1 MAKKTHHP
9 KPGCQC
15 VLQFWLK
22 SVQICWNYVKISDLV
37 ATCCNNA
44 PVDSTPK
51 HFTPLL
57 GRFPLEM
64 CLKNQPENHS
74 GRSCWRAICHTCWA
88 ITKLS
93 WLADRP
99 WSRPT
104 ADMLCGPTAVRRASR
119 PAASL
124 CKPLQASCLHGC
136 ADRLLVCLWLR
147 QPHNSMYLCNLIHFP
162 SLFHMSLTT
171 NRDCPCIDGQKV
183 KTLAR
188 WRRSK

>member
-124 CKPLQASCLHGC
+124 CKPLACTVAPIACWFAYDSASLTTQCIC
-136 ADRLLVCLWLR
+136 AIWFIFPHFSTCLWL
-147 QPHNSMYLCNLIHFP
+147 QIGIVH
-162 SLFHMSLTT
+162 
-171 NRDCPCIDGQKV
+171 V
-183 KTLAR
+183 
-188 WRRSK
+188 